1 MWDKN
6 TLKRK
11 GSLILGMN
19 QLLGNEKQKQT
30 EEQKKQAEKLYSV
43 TSWKEANM
51 QQTVSLGKNDK
62 MQNIILNLEKNK
74 NKSCKC

>member
-1 MWDKN
+1 MWDKV

-30 EEQKKQAEKLYSV
+30 EEQKKQADKLYSV
-43 TSWKEANM
+43 K
-51 QQTVSLGKNDK
+51 
-62 MQNIILNLEKNK
+62 INLKKKHELERENAEKIYERLK
-74 NKSCKC
+74 LE

>member
-30 EEQKKQAEKLYSV
+30 EEQKKQAETLYSV
-43 TSWKEANM
+43 K
-51 QQTVSLGKNDK
+51 
-62 MQNIILNLEKNK
+62 INLKKKHELERENADRIYNRLK
-74 NKSCKC
+74 

>member
-1 MWDKN
+1 MWDKV

-30 EEQKKQAEKLYSV
+30 EE
-43 TSWKEANM
+43 
-51 QQTVSLGKNDK
+51 
-62 MQNIILNLEKNK
+62 
-74 NKSCKC
+74 